1 VSSPAP
7 LRAGMEARDKAAV
20 RNAFAPDVVLHSPI
34 IEVPFRGRDEVGDLF
49 DVILEV
55 LGPITYLAELPGDP
69 HVLNFRTDVG
79 GVELEGVDIFHL
91 DEQGLIKE
99 ITVLLRPFP
108 GIAAFLKATG
118 PKLARLR
125 RGPAQALLI
134 RAATPPLSGLMKAT
148 AASTPRLLGLRA
160 KR

>member
-1 VSSPAP
+1 
-7 LRAGMEARDKAAV
+7 M
-20 RNAFAPDVVLHSPI
+20 
-34 IEVPFRGRDEVGDLF
+34 
-49 DVILEV
+49 
-55 LGPITYLAELPGDP
+55 
-69 HVLNFRTDVG
+69 LNFRTDVG
-79 GVELEGVDIFHL
+79 GVELEGVDILHL